1 MTSAAPLRLSAAI
14 LVSLILAG
22 CLNNPIRLSANAQKT
37 IDRSIVEFPTGFEL
51 KPYIENLTAP
61 TSVAFDNEGSILVA
75 EGGIGGYSPRIF
87 GYRPDGHFFQIYPA
101 EQVIPFVKTGFQI
114 YGPIGGM
121 IVIQG

>member
-37 IDRSIVEFPTGFEL
+37 IDRAIVEYPTGFEL
-51 KPYIENLTAP
+51 KPYILNLTAP
-61 TSVAFDNEGSILVA
+61 TSVAFDNDGSILIA

-87 GYRPDGHFFQIYPA
+87 GYKPDGTYFQVYPV
-101 EQVIPFVKTGFQI
+101 EQRIPRIPLLERRYTI
-114 YGPIGGM
+114 NGPI
-121 IVIQG
+121 